1 VRRGNRPPAHRYSPR
16 MPEVPHSPPPARA
29 ADPAHLD
36 PGRTSP
42 LLEISNAIVA
52 LHKRYYGKGP
62 TSAKTY
68 LAGELVVVLLKGGY
82 TQVERTLHQEGR
94 TDAVMAQ
101 RRAFQEAMR
110 ERFRRVVEDATGRE
124 VVAVMSGNHLEP
136 DLSCETFV
144 LGDEPPGVAAA

>member
-1 VRRGNRPPAHRYSPR
+1 
-16 MPEVPHSPPPARA
+16 MPEASNPPPPVRDPSPAPFDA
-29 ADPAHLD
+29 A
-36 PGRTSP
+36 RTSP

-68 LAGELVVVLLKGGY
+68 LVGELVVVLLKGGY
-82 TQVERTLHQEGR
+82 TQVERTLHHEGH

-144 LGDEPPGVAAA
+144 LGDEPAGVAA

>member
-1 VRRGNRPPAHRYSPR
+1 MAEAPNPSLPLREHTTASID
-16 MPEVPHSPPPARA
+16 A
-29 ADPAHLD
+29 
-36 PGRTSP
+36 GRTSP

-82 TQVERTLHQEGR
+82 TQVERTLHHEGL
-94 TDAVMAQ
+94 TEAVMVQ
-101 RRAFQEAMR
+101 RRAFQDAMR
-110 ERFRRVVEDATGRE
+110 ERFRQVVEDATGRE
-124 VVAVMSGNHLEP
+124 VIAVMSSNHLEP

-144 LGDEPPGVAAA
+144 LGDDPITSPAA

>member
-1 VRRGNRPPAHRYSPR
+1 MPEAPYSPL
-16 MPEVPHSPPPARA
+16 PVQEHA
-29 ADPAHLD
+29 AASIDA
-36 PGRTSP
+36 GRTSP

-82 TQVERTLHQEGR
+82 TQVERTLHHEGL
-94 TDAVMAQ
+94 TEAVMVQ
-101 RRAFQEAMR
+101 RRAFQDAMR
-110 ERFRRVVEDATGRE
+110 ERFRQVVEDATGRE
-124 VVAVMSGNHLEP
+124 VIAVMSSNHLEP

-144 LGDEPPGVAAA
+144 LGDEPAPATAA